1 MITRYTHGDLVWI
14 DLLSPTQEEVRDLME
29 EFSIDPLVADELLLP
44 STRNRV
50 DPRDEYFYLVLHFP
64 AFKHIHDMAHT
75 MLEIDFVV
83 GKKWIITTRYDG
95 IDPLHQFSKLF
106 EVDSVLDRK
115 NMADHAGNVLYYM
128 LFELYR
134 MLYDELAHIETRLD
148 MVEDRIFE
156 GLEREMVAEL
166 SRISRDLLNYAQ
178 ALDSH
183 HSMLQSLETPGVALF
198 GYEYVRN
205 IRTVISEYERLAA
218 SIKSSRASLLELRET
233 NNSLLTTKQNEIMK
247 TFTIMAFL
255 MLPLSL
261 ISSVF
266 GMNVALMPIVE
277 HPFGFWIIV
286 GIMLAVVAVFGAFF
300 KHRDWL

>member
-1 MITRYTHGDLVWI
+1 MVTRYTHGELVWI
-14 DLLSPTQEEVRDLME
+14 DLVSPTQEEVRDIME
-29 EFSIDPLVADELLLP
+29 EFSIDTLIADELLAP

-50 DPRDEYFYLVLHFP
+50 DPRDDYFYLVLHFP
-64 AFKHIHDMAHT
+64 AFKHLHDMAHT
-75 MLEIDFVV
+75 MLELDFVV
-83 GKKWIITTRYDG
+83 GKQWIITTRYDG

-115 NMADHAGNVLYYM
+115 NMTQHAGNVLYYM

-148 MVEDRIFE
+148 TVEDHIFE

-183 HSMLQSLETPGVALF
+183 HTMLQSLETPGVALF
-198 GYEYVRN
+198 GYEYVRH
-205 IRTVISEYERLAA
+205 IRTVVSEYERLAA

-247 TFTIMAFL
+247 NFTIMAFL

-261 ISSVF
+261 VSSVF
-266 GMNVALMPIVE
+266 GMNVAFMPIAE
-277 HPFGFWIIV
+277 HPHGFAIIV
-286 GIMLAVVAVFGAFF
+286 GLMVAIAVFFAAFF
-300 KHRDWL
+300 KHRHWL